1 MNTDDALYRGR
12 ESFARQAWGDAF
24 AQLSAADKESA
35 LEPADLELVAV
46 AAVLVGEDEMAV
58 DTGARAHQEYLR
70 LGNPARAARAAFWLG
85 MLLLDK
91 GEMARGGGWL
101 GRARRVLDEAQ
112 EDCVEQGYVL
122 VPVAIQTLYDGDLA
136 TAHAT
141 FVQAAKIGD
150 RFRDPDLMAM
160 SRLGLGKA
168 LISMGEIVEGVAC
181 LDEAMVAV
189 TAGEVSPIVVG
200 IAYCGVIDACKQIF
214 DLRRAQ
220 EWTAA
225 LSHWCNAQPDLVPFR
240 GQCLVN
246 RAEIMQLH
254 GAWPDAV
261 TEAERACELLAGQPQ
276 VAGSAF
282 YQHAELQRLRGNFA
296 AAEAGYRQA
305 GDWGRNPQPGLALLR
320 LAQGNVD
327 AAVTAIRLVVE
338 ESHDRI
344 TRTQLLPAYVEIMLA
359 ANDIQTAR
367 DATDELVEIA
377 ADVDAPLLLA
387 VATYT
392 EGAVLLAE
400 DDPRAALDALQRARK
415 RWQELA
421 APYEAARA
429 RALIG
434 LALRELGDQD
444 SAAMELDAAR
454 RGWEKL
460 GAAPDLAR
468 MKRLFGGAAP
478 KALGGLTQREAE
490 VLRLVAAGKTNRA
503 IADKLVI
510 SEKTVARHVSNIFTK
525 LELSSR
531 SAATAYAYEH
541 NLV

>member
-1 MNTDDALYRGR
+1 MNNDDALHQGR
-12 ESFARQAWGDAF
+12 ESFARKAWGDAF
-24 AQLSAADKESA
+24 ARLSAADSESA
-35 LEPADLELVAV
+35 LEPADLELFAM
-46 AAVLVGEDEMAV
+46 AAVLIGEDEMAV

-101 GRARRVLDEAQ
+101 ARARRILDDAQ

-122 VPVAIQTLYDGDLA
+122 VPAAIQTMYEGDIA
-136 TAHAT
+136 TAYAT
-141 FVQAAKIGD
+141 FDQAAKIGD
-150 RFRDPDLMAM
+150 RFGEPDLITM
-160 SRLGLGKA
+160 SRLGLGKT
-168 LISMGEIVEGVAC
+168 LILMGEIVEGVAC

-240 GQCLVN
+240 GQCLVQ
-246 RAEIMQLH
+246 RAEIMQLQ
-254 GAWPDAV
+254 GEWPDAV
-261 TEAERACELLAGQPQ
+261 TEAQRACELLAGQPQ

-296 AAEAGYRQA
+296 AAKDGYRQA
-305 GDWGRNPQPGLALLR
+305 SDWGRSPQPGLAQLWLV
-320 LAQGNVD
+320 QGQVE
-327 AAVTAIRLVVE
+327 AAVAAIRLVVDE
-338 ESHDRI
+338 AKDRI
-344 TRTQLLPAYVEIMLA
+344 NRTQLLPAYVEIMLA
-359 ANDIQTAR
+359 AHDVKTAR
-367 DATDELVEIA
+367 DATDELLEIA
-377 ADVDAPLLLA
+377 ADLDAPLLRA
-387 VATYT
+387 VAAYI

-400 DDPRAALDALQRARK
+400 TDPRAALDALQHARK
-415 RWQELA
+415 RWQELE
-421 APYEAARA
+421 APYEVARA

-434 LALRELGDQD
+434 LALRELGDHD
-444 SAAMELDAAR
+444 SGAMELDAAR
-454 RGWEKL
+454 RAFEKL

-468 MKRLFGGAAP
+468 VEGLSGRAAP
-478 KALGGLTQREAE
+478 KTIGGLTRREAE

-531 SAATAYAYEH
+531 SAATAYAYKH

>member
-1 MNTDDALYRGR
+1 MNTVDALHRGR

-24 AQLSAADKESA
+24 AQLSTADTESA
-35 LEPADLELVAV
+35 LEPADLELLAV
-46 AAVLVGEDEMAV
+46 AAVMVGEDEAAV
-58 DTGARAHQEYLR
+58 DTGARAHQEYLC

-112 EDCVEQGYVL
+112 EDCVEEGYVL
-122 VPVAIQTLYDGDLA
+122 VPVGIQTLSDGDLA

-220 EWTAA
+220 EWTEA

-240 GQCLVN
+240 GECLVN
-246 RAEIMQLH
+246 RAEIMQLD

-276 VAGSAF
+276 VAGSAY

-338 ESHDRI
+338 ESNDRM
-344 TRTQLLPAYVEIMLA
+344 TRTQLLPAFVEIMLA
-359 ANDIQTAR
+359 ANETQTAR
-367 DATDELVEIA
+367 DATDELFEVA
-377 ADVDAPLLLA
+377 TDVGVPLLLA
-387 VATYT
+387 VAAYT

-400 DDPRAALDALQRARK
+400 KEPRAALDALQNARK
-415 RWQELA
+415 GWHELEV
-421 APYEAARA
+421 PYETARA

-444 SAAMELDAAR
+444 SVAMELDVLGEGLRSWAPR
-454 RGWEKL
+454 RTSPGWRGCPGE
-460 GAAPDLAR
+460 
-468 MKRLFGGAAP
+468 
-478 KALGGLTQREAE
+478 
-490 VLRLVAAGKTNRA
+490 LRPRPCAG
-503 IADKLVI
+503 
-510 SEKTVARHVSNIFTK
+510 
-525 LELSSR
+525 SR
-531 SAATAYAYEH
+531 SASRRYYAS
-541 NLV
+541 LRRGRPTG

>member
-1 MNTDDALYRGR
+1 
-12 ESFARQAWGDAF
+12 
-24 AQLSAADKESA
+24 
-35 LEPADLELVAV
+35 
-46 AAVLVGEDEMAV
+46 MAV
-58 DTGARAHQEYLR
+58 DTGARAHQEHLR

-101 GRARRVLDEAQ
+101 GRARRVLEEAQ

-136 TAHAT
+136 TAHST

-160 SRLGLGKA
+160 SRLGLGKS

-220 EWTAA
+220 EWTEA

-261 TEAERACELLAGQPQ
+261 TEAERACEFLAGQPQ
-276 VAGSAF
+276 VAGSAY
-282 YQHAELQRLRGNFA
+282 YQHAELQRLRGNFG

-327 AAVTAIRLVVE
+327 AAVTAIRLEVE
-338 ESHDRI
+338 ESNDRM
-344 TRTQLLPAYVEIMLA
+344 TRTQLLPAYVEIMLV
-359 ANDIQTAR
+359 ANEIQTAR
-367 DATDELVEIA
+367 DATDELFEIA
-377 ADVDAPLLLA
+377 ADVGVPLLLA
-387 VATYT
+387 VAAYA

-400 DDPRAALDALQRARK
+400 KEPRAALDALQNARK
-415 RWQELA
+415 RWHELEV
-421 APYEAARA
+421 PYETARA

-434 LALRELGDQD
+434 LTLRELGDQD

-454 RGWEKL
+454 RGFKKL
-460 GAAPDLAR
+460 GAASDLSR
-468 MKRLFGGAAP
+468 VERLAGGAPP
-478 KALGGLTQREAE
+478 KTIGGLTEREAE
-490 VLRLVAAGKTNRA
+490 VLRLVAAGKSNRA
-503 IADKLVI
+503 IADELVI

-525 LELSSR
+525 LQLSSR
-531 SAATAYAYEH
+531 AAATAYAYEH
-541 NLV
+541 SLV

>member
-1 MNTDDALYRGR
+1 
-12 ESFARQAWGDAF
+12 
-24 AQLSAADKESA
+24 
-35 LEPADLELVAV
+35 
-46 AAVLVGEDEMAV
+46 
-58 DTGARAHQEYLR
+58 
-70 LGNPARAARAAFWLG
+70 
-85 MLLLDK
+85 
-91 GEMARGGGWL
+91 
-101 GRARRVLDEAQ
+101 
-112 EDCVEQGYVL
+112 
-122 VPVAIQTLYDGDLA
+122 
-136 TAHAT
+136 
-141 FVQAAKIGD
+141 
-150 RFRDPDLMAM
+150 MAM

-276 VAGSAF
+276 VAGSAY

-338 ESHDRI
+338 ESNDRM

-359 ANDIQTAR
+359 AHDIQAAR
-367 DATDELVEIA
+367 DATDELLEIA
-377 ADVDAPLLLA
+377 ANVDAPLLLA
-387 VATYT
+387 VAAYT

-400 DDPRAALDALQRARK
+400 GDPRAALGALQRARK
-415 RWQELA
+415 RWQELE
-421 APYEAARA
+421 APYEAAGA

-468 MKRLFGGAAP
+468 MERLSGGAAP
-478 KALGGLTQREAE
+478 KAIGGLTQREAE

-503 IADKLVI
+503 IADELVI